1 MNIMTTL
8 TIRQKLMTYL
18 ADADDS
24 KVKAIYTLLEREIR
38 EDDIFI
44 LSDEQLQILDEE
56 HEMHVTGQSKS
67 YSREEANQMIK
78 GQRTF

>member
-1 MNIMTTL
+1 MTTL

-38 EDDIFI
+38 EDDIFT
-44 LSDEQLQILDEE
+44 LSEEQLQILDEE
-56 HEMHVTGQSKS
+56 RELHITGQSKS
-67 YSREEANQMIK
+67 YSREEANQIIK
-78 GQRTF
+78 GQRTY

>member
-1 MNIMTTL
+1 MTTL

-38 EDDIFI
+38 KDDIFT
-44 LSDEQLQILDEE
+44 LSEEQLQILDEE
-56 HEMHVTGQSKS
+56 RELHITGQSKS
-67 YSREEANQMIK
+67 YSREEANQIIK
-78 GQRTF
+78 GQRTY